1 MIFKCVD
8 FDDITL
14 DIYSSLWEYGNL
26 IDINSTTI
34 IKFSSKKRKNHEFGG
49 VCNKILV

>member
-26 IDINSTTI
+26 IDINSPTI
-34 IKFSSKKRKNHEFGG
+34 IKFSSKNHRRNSEMRD
-49 VCNKILV
+49 

>member
-26 IDINSTTI
+26 IDINSPTI
-34 IKFSSKKRKNHEFGG
+34 IKFSSKKHIVFFWK
-49 VCNKILV
+49 

>member
-26 IDINSTTI
+26 KELDINNVLKTPS
-34 IKFSSKKRKNHEFGG
+34 FESDSGNVSDVVGG
-49 VCNKILV
+49 L